1 MNLSPDVIEA
11 KEDLFFGEARD
22 QNHPPT
28 NFSEFSLFEK
38 LLFIFKS

>member
-28 NFSEFSLFEK
+28 KFSKISLS
-38 LLFIFKS
+38 LFIFIES